1 MEEDYEYDF
10 AYECRRLVEAMAPRS
25 ARSFRQEF
33 NMQDLTT
40 EHTYTSHYT
49 TEKYV
54 RTSHSTELDGQPVIK
69 SMTNGKLNSPN
80 YTTKTII
87 TEDDRPDVRKLKRV
101 HRMYEGPNIIESKGI
116 LHPETRE
123 ILTVGQAISMR
134 ILDVRTGRL
143 LSAPDTRQTMTI
155 EQAAQEGL
163 IDPKLAARLTG
174 PCGMTEDGNEVT
186 LLEAI
191 QRELYDAEQGLS
203 DPAEKR
209 IKVTVEGEQSS
220 QGMSISDALNRGQ
233 VDLQRGL
240 YRLPN
245 GSYITIAEAYQ
256 RGYLIYNEIIKIK
269 SSALCLSD
277 AISQDLVD
285 NSGWILDRNSGD
297 RYQIDI
303 AIQNELI
310 NPNIREVVDPKND
323 TKVTLA
329 EAIEK
334 NIINTKHSKYIHTV
348 TKEKLTFKDAAIKRY
363 ICKPMTLKDVCDNN
377 LMTNDGKILSPA
389 NRAPLNILEAISA
402 GVLDSDNVKCIT
414 NTTTGGLLT
423 LSEALGA
430 KIILHDNK
438 FRDNLTGEIC
448 TIPEAVDRGLITSVS
463 QRSIFDIDGFK
474 DPKTGEFVS
483 FNIALSKGNLKYVNG
498 ETFLKSETGD
508 WVFLEDCTKV
518 SLVRAEVLEMF
529 NRKIGVYENGKELSV
544 LDAVFKN
551 VLDPKTGH
559 LLDSTTK
566 RPIPFNKAVEI
577 NMITPEGAALLNS
590 LLNIT
595 LTLQTVT
602 KTVKRYV
609 TVTNTSATQRSETI
623 ITFAEAIRRG
633 LIDENTQTFTDPTT
647 GTVFPI
653 QQALD
658 EGLLGVEK
666 NEPRVVHISDRV
678 SKKDLVPGQV
688 VELKITKKSYIKD
701 LPPSPEGKVQ
711 RDSSRPETVK
721 SPDFAIHEM
730 QPREGMVQE
739 IRTVTSKSVVSEP
752 TVTSMTIKKNTIE
765 LPRGGWTLKEA
776 IQQNLFD
783 PTTGMFIIPG
793 TDRVLDLEEAIK
805 INIVNGDSANVVDP
819 KSRKEVPLYRALE
832 SRIIDSTGHYK
843 HKTEIITM
851 KEAIERR
858 FITFIQLTST
868 THSQKVITITSV
880 AGMPDKMEISEMYD
894 TPSHETI
901 SEDQSALEPVQV
913 TPGVIFDPAT
923 ALVISTSS
931 GVSENVLEAV
941 DRGILPANSVKVI
954 EPQSGRPISLKQA
967 VDKGIVN
974 PKTGEYTDKTGKRIT
989 LVDAAKIGLVAVVGA
1004 PLVAASKVIQVVKST
1019 MVVDPQTGENLP
1031 MEVAYER
1038 GLVDPITYKK
1048 YEESIRDRTPD
1059 MEVTEEVKTS
1069 STSIVTY
1076 SQVTT
1081 TKTLPSETT
1090 ITVVVDPKTGE
1101 KLPIDVAYERG
1112 LIDPVSY
1119 KKYELSIKEKSPDF
1133 EQRLISSPSSSGVTF
1148 TQVSSVTTP
1157 DKMVTMVVDPK
1168 TGEQLPIEVAYEK
1181 GILDPITYK
1190 IYQDA
1195 VAIKQQEV
1203 QPVTGKTVPGTSTVT
1218 ISQVS
1223 KPVSVGAAVSEGFI
1237 TVESIQN
1244 SLSADNRRVIESPTT
1259 TDKTKTKPTDV
1270 VQIIKSTISTKPKY
1284 KVNIGREQTPEAQVL
1299 EKPVVLQKLRKH
1311 VVTPLEA
1318 VEQGLVDK
1326 ETAKI
1331 LESVRVYKD
1340 ESGSPITLEI
1350 AIEKGIIDENK
1361 GKIVDPVR
1369 GDVLTIKEAI
1379 KRGILDI
1386 EGQDEVLIPL
1396 ARSLTIPE
1404 VLEQGLLDPVTGKI
1418 VHPETGS
1425 LLTLREA
1432 IICDIVD
1439 PLSSITLAPGKKI
1452 TLAEAVERNII
1463 DNDKNVVKTSDGP
1476 LDFVSAVNA
1485 QVFSDSEIKPIID
1498 IPPAAM
1504 TLNIAIKKN
1513 LINPHTGEMKHPLTG
1528 EMTPVGDA
1536 VKKDLIM
1543 AIPYPQTSET
1553 ITLEEAL
1560 DKGAV
1565 NLKQATFTDPKSKEV
1580 IPLDKA
1586 LEKGLLAVK
1595 PMTDMQATGIITTT
1609 TETFTS
1615 QHTVTTKMIE
1625 LLADYVL
1632 VSSNEVQNTKT
1643 GEIIS
1648 IDEARRQGIIRDEQT
1663 SKEQFTT
1670 NDTNFSFE
1678 DALNLGYINI
1688 ETGTFTHPKTG
1699 ETVTISEAV
1708 TTGLL
1713 NTEVP
1718 SESGKSSPKKQVL
1731 EMLDL
1736 NEAFEL
1742 LFDEKTQKF
1751 RDPKSPNKVLTF
1763 KEALDKKIINPD
1775 SVIYNVEAGKPVT
1788 LKEALNSGLIDK
1800 KTGKLKEPKTGKSLD
1815 IKNAAKMGLIAVVAA
1830 PVLAGMAVVQGAK
1843 SVTSKIMQPK
1853 QEQAVE
1859 SSSRIVTSEKT
1870 TVYEPVGHDKDK
1882 KSSDKDKRP
1891 IVSDVHKPG
1900 KVDDKPQKSSPQTPT
1915 AAEQTPIT
1923 VSKTVTVTKKPDA
1936 YDIQEELVAS
1946 QDTTVT
1952 ENVVIEKTTIVTSKD
1967 EKPED
1972 ERLKQK
1978 PKSIKEAKPDQPS
1991 TDLVTEQTTVTEVL
2005 KKPKELVPKDVDTT
2019 KGKHIAEKPSP
2030 TVDMEHVVFE
2040 EKPVIQEF
2048 TERTAEG
2055 EEVVTVTKTTVTKTI
2070 YDTAEE
2076 AVPSDKQDQSPTS
2089 LPQPGKERTP
2099 TSESKTVVQEK
2110 TTVVTSAP
2118 EQTTVKPADTQILPS
2133 QRPEDLSSKPG
2144 YSFTKFDDGPT
2155 IEEIHEV
2162 TPDGKE
2168 ITRIVKTTVSKS
2180 EPTEFITEHSS
2191 TVITSS
2197 SSTFTTVEITQNES
2211 SSYQVVTEETSGPQ
2225 DYTETVIQEYQVTE
2239 APDEPDDVQAT
2250 RQYKVSPP
2258 SEKEEGTDKDSAL
2271 PKGVLPTDKVK
2282 EVTEPKEKPAK
2293 IQKDLEPEKPV
2304 EVAPGVIYDPNTSVV
2319 ISAKEG
2325 VADNLLE
2332 AVNKGIV
2339 PADTVKVVEPKTGK
2353 EITLKE
2359 AIKKGVVDS
2368 KTGEIKDK
2376 SGKKISIGDA
2386 AKIGLIAVVGAPI
2399 LAAAKVVQVV
2409 KNAVVVDPKTGE
2421 KLPLDEAR
2429 EKGLV
2434 DPDTYKKYEQLIKTT
2449 TPEEITTVS
2458 YDVTTTQ
2465 GPTEVTYTE
2474 TIIQHGTVTT
2484 THTIQELSS
2493 QTTESPTTV
2502 ISEITT
2508 STVPEQKMIGV
2519 GKTTPIIT
2527 VNDGKSVSAML
2538 IDAERQ
2544 PLRVIEEITE
2554 QNVTKEKSEPIK
2566 PLYENIQLIDAIA
2579 QGKIE
2584 PKVCRIIINGVESPL
2599 TVQDSLEQEQISRF
2613 APVDVISKNCVV
2625 VKELKP
2631 SYSVAISQRLTP
2643 EELSEMGVY
2652 DIEKQVF
2659 LNPETGAKITFEE
2672 LVYGLQ
2678 IFDPETLLVKDLGS
2692 KSDDYISF
2700 DEAIARPIIDKT
2712 TGHMVNPKTGKRVPF
2727 LECVQLGWIVEK
2739 PEDVSI
2745 PEQVT
2750 IESALEQGL
2759 YNAKTGEIKD
2769 VNTGALVP
2777 IGQAIEK
2784 GLVDQESLLIKV
2796 PRTNEIISL
2805 SDAIERNIIE
2815 IHEGVITIVETR
2827 EIIEISVAIQRGFIT
2842 VIRRP
2847 ISIEAVIEN
2856 DMYEPKTGKIK
2867 DKVTE
2872 QLVSVGDAVDR
2883 NIVHPTISE
2892 IKDTALEKFVPLSEA
2907 LDTKLIDPETGKIK
2921 DKKTGKDIPLDDAL
2935 KKGLVATKA
2944 VTFSLFDII
2953 ELGYYSPETGKVMNP
2968 RTGQFI
2974 TLKDAIQDKLVDPSE
2989 VKIKDDKSEA
2999 VVPFDKAVKSGLIDL
3014 EKGVI
3019 TSPLC
3024 NLKDACDKGY
3034 LLSDKKPW
3042 SLQEGLVQGF
3052 YDPETGLLTIN
3063 DVTMTLEDAIKIGN
3077 INPEALT
3084 VRNSVTGEIISLADA
3099 IKVGIVDSKE
3109 GKVRDPI
3116 YGDKISLTDASER
3129 GLIVP
3134 AKRKLS
3140 LPEAVFKGFYDP
3152 KTGKFSNP
3160 LSKEKIPTDRA
3171 IKKRLIDPQ
3180 STLVHAAGKVIPFEF
3195 AVDRGIVDSRTGTI
3209 RLGDENIDFREAFER
3224 GILVEV
3230 RKPMSLIEALEKG
3243 VYNEITGLF
3252 MDPQSG
3258 KKYTLVEAIKMGLVD
3273 AHSVHILDNR
3283 LGKWDKITLPE
3294 SLETGVID
3302 DQTGKIR
3309 NINSDNEE
3317 ISLRKAFEIGLLV
3330 DSKAPISLQRALH
3343 QGLYDDS
3350 TGKIID
3356 PATNRKITLHEAIRR
3371 SIISPKYL
3379 CYFDKK
3385 SEKPLSL
3392 GDCCR
3397 SEIIDRRSGKFHE
3410 PGSDVAISLSEAMS
3424 LGLIVD
3430 IESAGFTL
3438 YEALAMNMY
3447 SINELAFIHPVSER
3461 PITLKTAIAEELINP
3476 ETSLVKHIPSSK
3488 YIKLTEA
3495 IESGIIDDENSIYIL
3510 PNGNQI
3516 NLLDAKHRGLIVT
3529 TKKNLSLEEII
3540 RNGLFRADNGKIVDP
3555 STNEFIDINKA
3566 IEINLLNPDLT
3577 VVKDNFTNKFKPLP
3591 NAIQQGDVDVSKG
3604 RVIDTKAKKTYSL
3617 DIAFDKGLL
3626 VTVIQPI
3633 TSQTAKK
3640 HVTESLASKEPTL
3653 REFTLDEAIKYEFI
3667 DPETAVIKDPHKN
3680 KYIPLKLG
3688 ITEGIIDKN
3697 AKGSFDT
3704 QNRSR
3709 TLCFVFENG
3718 LIVYVREPLTFEQ
3731 AIEEGHLN
3739 IATARFTDPH
3749 SNEVLTI
3756 RDAAALGYID
3766 PDTALIKDNLKKRL
3780 VKLPEAFRKGLMDAE
3795 KGNILDTETS
3805 KLNTLTAAI
3814 ESGLL
3819 MTPKKSFS
3827 LIETLN
3833 FGIYNPTTGALNDP
3847 FITTSVMDRK
3857 RLNLGEAIAQG
3868 IVDPSSTVVKE
3879 PETGKIMPLVQAMEQ
3894 KLVDPVEGR
3903 LTIDPVKSISLD
3915 LVKALK
3921 KGYLLPAETRQ
3932 AVEEKYRLCDETLSK
3947 LLEWIAVVEE
3957 RLANQEA
3964 VKEDMDELRNQIN
3977 ILKLIKDDLESHQ
3990 RQVSACADQAKQ
4002 LLVSG
4007 GDVLAPHEVA
4017 ALERGVRQLKQ
4028 RCDKCTDKCDKM
4040 LRRLAAARDELGKF
4054 SNELNAFNTWM
4065 ESAYRTLEDKEA
4077 ALSKLNSL
4085 PDQSEDVREFVS
4097 DVIAHQADLRF
4108 ITMSAQKFVDESKE
4122 FLSILNEYR
4131 TSLPSRL
4138 SHIAPRGDS
4147 AVREGAGSA
4156 RRRHADLC
4164 ARAQRLQDRLRGA
4177 ADVTRHYHDALQR
4190 AGRWISEVEP
4200 QVNSALSEPVG
4211 GEPRAVESQLSKA
4224 KALHNEIISQGR
4236 LIDNAKD
4243 ACENLVKSLEGNLTP
4258 SEIRQLEVPVLDL
4271 TARYKDIVEGIGSRC
4286 SELEAALLQCQGLQD
4301 AAETQA
4307 HWVGQAESL
4316 FKSQQK
4322 PASLIRERLDEQMR
4336 EQRIAIGELEAR
4348 RPTLA
4353 KLLASARQAALT
4365 PSNARIAKKLEQR
4378 ADDIYARYEKL
4389 LERSSKRGEFLEEV
4403 SSELAQFTAQ
4413 ASTLDAAYSQLIEQ
4427 ADTRELARMPA
4438 EEIGG
4443 RLTQLAQFRDKQM
4456 PLLEECLRNG
4466 KQLISKKDVTDTHVI
4481 RDRMKALENQWRDFN
4496 ATLEEK
4502 QKLSKQR
4509 ADQLNQYE
4517 SLKIQVLD
4525 WLQSMENRVTRLQ
4538 PVAVD
4543 LDVIKQQQD
4552 ELRPLAKE
4560 YRDFSITID
4569 KVNEAGAVYE
4579 ALTRGDRADSPHRK
4593 RQIYSPTKRQT
4604 PSRTLDGRSPSPSK
4618 GHGLVSPG
4626 STHSTSSGFSS
4637 RRSSQDGFHLEE
4649 LSPVQQQLSE
4659 INNRYSLL
4667 GTKLSDRTAELDA
4680 VREELRKHLDSLR
4693 ALNTFLDKVQ
4703 RQLPKESVPNTKEEA
4718 DKTIKQARAVL
4729 EEMYEKQSILD
4740 STKTQVRELLKRK
4753 QSVLGADRLHDEM
4766 EDVASRWKALHDAF
4780 KDKIRLMEEMKDFHD
4795 THSNLSQW
4803 LLAKDRMMAA
4813 LGPIS
4818 SDSRMVQTQVQQV
4831 QVLREE
4837 FRGQQPQL
4845 AHLEEVGAAVLDR
4858 LEPSSPDANKLRQKV
4873 TDVQDRWNDLLNK
4886 LEQRAD
4892 SLGAMADT
4900 SREFDAGLARLRDA
4914 LHAIADKLDDT
4925 ATETEPDELLRKIEN
4940 LERQLEG
4947 QRPLLADLEGAG
4959 AALAQVLSDPS
4970 SRQDIQ
4976 SKLAAVARQYDN
4988 LQRKLDHRKAEIEA
5002 ALKDGRNLEE
5012 NVARTL
5018 GWLQS
5023 ELNSLPS
5030 RLQVSA
5036 DATKLQQQLE
5046 RHEPLYRE
5054 LTQREHE
5061 LIMLLDKGREMEKKP
5076 AHQNLRKD
5084 LDRIQTQW
5092 DKLKRET
5099 VDRHT
5104 RLQTAMEHCRKFHKA
5119 QESFV
5124 PWLSDLEDR
5133 LAKLPATAFT
5143 KKEVEKQLRELQQI
5157 RNDIWKRSG
5166 EYENNKTL
5174 GETFISACDVDQDV
5188 VRKLLD
5194 SMKERW
5200 DRINNEVL
5208 QQVEFL
5214 ETTARKLG
5222 EFAERVRAVDTPLQ
5236 RCEERLQEA
5245 LAAPPA
5251 QAAEAVARLADQ
5263 IHALRA
5269 PLQSINSAAD
5279 DIVSLALECS
5289 GRDAASRAREV
5300 LEEQAQ
5306 ALADRLEDLEARAGD
5321 AKGKMAGAAAAM
5333 TLFQDKVKNLSH
5345 DLSDLEKEL
5354 DGMKPPGR
5362 DIKTVRQ
5369 QLDDIGRFYK
5379 RLEKADDLVGD
5390 TERAAETLVDSG
5402 YTVDSAKTR
5411 DQVEGLRKQ
5420 LAKLDERARS
5430 KEQDLDDTLS
5440 KLEAFYKAYDSV
5452 MDDVSEAA
5460 EQVRSL
5466 KPVSSEVEQIR
5477 SQQKDFAELKRRTLE
5492 PLGQNVAHCNKIGQG
5507 LVRSAL
5513 QGVNTQVLEKDLE
5526 KMNDKWNALKEK
5538 MNERERRLD
5547 VGLLQSGKFAEALAG
5562 LEKWLADTE
5571 DMVNNQKPPSADYKV
5586 VKAQLQEQKFLK
5598 KMLMDRQNS
5607 MSSLFAMGNEVAG
5620 GCEAAERKAIEKQL
5634 KGLMQRFDALTNGA
5648 QQRMLD
5654 LEQAMMVAKQFQEE
5668 LQPLVEWLG
5677 TTERKV
5683 KSLQLVPTD
5692 EEKIQHKIREHK
5704 NLHEDIISKQP
5715 AFKQLTETASTL
5727 MGLVGDDEATALADR
5742 LQAATDRY
5750 QALVDHSLNIGDLL
5764 EASRKGLR
5772 HLVLTYQDLS
5782 AWMDSMEQYLAKRK
5796 ILPVHMEKL
5805 LRQMDELAE
5814 KTEEIASKQ
5823 EAVDSTVESGLELMK
5838 HISGD
5843 EALQLK
5849 DKLDALQRRYN
5860 DLTSRGAELLR
5871 VASETL
5877 PLVQQLYN
5885 SHGRLTDW
5893 MAGAESCLQSVEPR
5907 EEDILRL
5914 EAELQEYRPVL
5925 ENINQIGPQLCQI
5938 SPGEGATH
5946 IESIVTRDNRRF
5958 DAIAEQV
5965 QRKAERLLLSKK
5977 RSLEVV
5983 GDMEEVLE
5991 WLRGVDSALRAAEPP
6006 SCDAPTVRAQLKEQR
6021 PLSDDVAAQRVRVR
6035 DLLSQAKKVLREC
6048 QSSEETAVI
6057 RDRSEE
6063 LKEMMEEVG
6072 HLSAERLAALEQA
6085 LPLAEHFADTHHGLS
6100 SWLDDMEK
6108 QIQML
6113 AMPAL
6118 RPEQIVQQQDKNE
6131 MLQQSINN
6139 HKPLVDKL
6147 VKTGEALS
6155 KLCGDDDAAKVQDIV
6170 DGDCERYNALRAELR
6185 QRQQELEQ
6193 ALQESSQFSDKLEGM
6208 LRALSGAADQLHRAE
6223 PVSAHPPKIEDQIDE
6238 NNALVEDL
6246 EKRTEAYNA
6255 VQRAASDVI
6264 SKANKSDPAVRDIR
6278 NKLDKLN
6285 KLWGDVQKASSER
6298 GNSLDATLEVS
6309 RRFWAAL
6316 HAVMAQLGELED
6328 TLCAQAPPAAQPRAI
6343 QAQQVALQ
6351 EIRHEIDHT
6360 KPEVEKVRKTGSTL
6374 MSLCGEPDKP
6384 EVKKHM
6390 EDLDSAW
6397 DNITALYARRE
6408 ENLIDAMEKAMEFHD
6423 TLQNL
6428 QEFLD
6433 SAEDKFSRM
6442 GPLGSDIDAVKRQI
6456 AQLASFKQEVD
6467 PHMVKVEALNRSLM
6481 RQAQE
6486 LTERTSSE
6494 QAAAIKAPLTEVN
6507 SRWSA
6512 LLRGMVERQQ
6522 QLERALLR
6530 LGQLQHALQEL
6541 LSWIENTSATLDTL
6555 KPVAGDPQILEVELA
6570 KLKVLVNDIA
6580 AHQASVDTL
6589 NDAGAQI
6596 VQQGTGTDEAGE
6608 TAEKLATLN
6617 RKWRELQQKARDR
6630 QTELEDA
6637 LREAQSFNA
6646 EIGDLLSWLSEV
6658 DSVIAASKP
6667 VGGLPETASE
6677 QLERFMEVYNEIE
6690 ANRPKVEAVLQQGQE
6705 YLKKQERPNPTSQ
6718 LHHNLKNLK
6727 SRWDN
6732 VTARA
6737 SDKKI
6742 KLEIALKEAT
6752 EFHDALQAFVDWLT
6766 SAEKTLTSAKP
6777 VSRVMETLLTQIEE
6791 HKSFQKEV
6799 ATHRET
6805 MLHLDKKGTHLKY
6818 FSQKQDVI
6826 LIKNLLVSVQH
6837 RWERVVSKAAE
6848 RTRALDHGF
6857 KEAKEYND
6865 MWHNLMNWLNDTEQQ
6880 LDTFNAEAT
6889 VNDPE
6894 KIKQRLTKHR
6904 EFQKALAAKQPVYD
6918 QTMKTGKQL
6927 KDKAPKGDEN
6937 TLKTMMSDMKT
6948 KWTTVCSKAVDRQR
6962 KLEEALLYSG
6972 QFKDAMSALLDWL
6985 KKQQKEL
6992 GQDSPVHGD
7001 LDTVMALIEQHK
7013 QFEEDLHSRE
7023 QQMHSVMKTGKDLEA
7038 TVPREDAASIRQQC
7052 SELKTAWEAVQ
7063 SLSEKKA
7070 HKLETALKEA
7080 EKLHRSVNMLLEWL
7094 SDAETKLRFSGQLP
7108 EGDQETQQQIREH
7121 ERFVRE
7127 LNEKQRDKDD
7137 TITLAHSI
7145 LSKAHPDA
7153 VTVIKHWITI
7163 IQSRWDE
7170 VWQWAMQRGS
7180 KLETHMQS
7188 LKDLDLVLEEL
7199 LQWLIGLE
7207 NTLLSLESEP
7217 LPESIELLEGLIED
7231 HKELMEH
7238 TQKRQNEV
7246 DRVCK
7251 AYQVKSQSQGRE
7263 STPRKVSAKTA
7274 TKGAPGRGS
7283 QHDLNRERSVSP
7295 DYYGSRRF
7303 SRVSPGRETPDRNL
7317 PHYGP
7322 RFPAKGSSKGA
7333 EPEFRS
7339 PRVKQLWD
7347 KWRTVWLLAWERQR
7361 RLHERLMHLKELQRV
7376 SNFSWD
7382 DWRKR
7387 FLKFMNHK
7395 KSRLTDLFRKMDKD
7409 NNGLIPRHEFI
7420 DGIINTKFDTSRL
7433 EMGAVAD
7440 LFDRNGGGLID
7451 WEEFIAALRP
7461 DWVERRGPPTDAD
7474 KIHDEVKR
7482 LVMLCTC
7489 RQKFRVFQVGE
7500 GKYRFGDSQK
7510 LRLVRILRSTVM
7522 VRVGGGWVALDE
7534 FLVKN
7539 DPCRAEEFMEQ
7550 LRPIFEA
7557 LRQREELPCSYPLHV
7572 GSTHGT
7578 KQAFI
7583 YGHSRSQGST
7593 TPGAH
7598 HYSHHHGY
7606 QPSPGYHWVRE
7617 RTARSVPMSAGVVA
7631 GRASRSS
7638 LSAGTPD
7645 SLSDNEAASGLGA
7658 RYRKPSVPRSTLTPG
7673 GSRPGSRPGS
7683 RAGSKPPSRHGS
7695 NLSLDSTDD
7704 VSTPSRIPMRRV
7716 TNTKTSIARAAA
7728 NASKLGVTTPNG
7740 GSRPRTPTGFL
7751 TPASGRYA
7759 TGGMYRTSSIPTLS
7773 PVPALVSSTHSQPS
7787 SMASEHPKS
7796 LSHTHPAFQTQ
7807 GSTKIP
7813 VYVGNRSHRSPSVE
7827 RRLKI
7832 SRKSHSRE
7840 TSQEP
7845 SPTSQGPSRKSE
7857 QRSPEDDSSLFSIS
7871 GMTSDNEY
7879 ESNISESSGEASKP
7893 TQRDVKGSG
7902 SFAST
7907 EGQTPGRSR
7916 IPVLKDHHTN
7926 SNTNRQR
7933 TPSGSTTPVRSGQQ
7947 TAVTRLMRKPSDS
7960 SDAGTPTTPA
7970 SRRGTPASSRTTEKR
7985 EPFRL

>member
-1 MEEDYEYDF
+1 MSTQAYYKERLGFDPQEVMQDGVNGGAYYEGPHPSKRHRGESADTHDQVYEENLTKFKDERDAIQKKTFTKWVNKHLKKVNRHVNDLFEDLRDGLNLISLLEVLSGEHLPRERGRMRFHMLQNVQMALDFLRYKKIKLVNIRAEDIVDGNPKLTLGLIWTIILHFQGTLESDDTKPLKSSLKKSSPSPVGSPITTSLNLASVPRSLREGLTRHETVYDGNYPGMERSSSYRSGSYREESYNGRIVHDGNQTHFEYDGESALAVPTSAGGLGMSELQAIHTNKRMSTEVLGSSLESTKISKKDDVSGQRRITTRIVRKVTTLTRGEEKASAEDVRGGSVHRSAEHYRHVEMESSLPRKVKISDIVIGQEANVTAREALLSWARRSTAKYPGVRVADFTSSWRDGLAFNALIHRNRPDLIDWRNIRSRQVRERLETAFHVVEKEYGVTRLLDPEDVDTHEPDEKSLITYISSLYETFPEPPAVHPLFDAESQRRAAAYTEQAAQHRAWLHEKCALMQDRAFPSTLIEMKKLLSESTRFRQEEVPLRQREKQKLFHHYRELEKYFESVGECDIEPMLRPDALEQAWSRLLMAQQERERDLTDEIRRLERLQRLAEKLHRDIKQTEGGLDSVERHIESEIRRVERGVHPADAKLAAEQIEQELRAMEHTIQEMFQDSHALRDGRYPQAADLHRRVQQVHDRWLNARQSFTGRLVPRLSSVRMPVQQTTVRRETRTVLETRVHDADPKFQQLSEATRWCKERLKKLHESDYGSDLPSVQHELDKHQREHKQIDQFHSKVEQCVHNRSNFSGEELNLYNQHLSQLQKLYAELLSTSTKRMSDLDALQDFLQSATAELNWLNEKEQVELSRDWADPHINLPAVQHYYEQLMSSLEKRELQFSNVIDRGEALIAQHHPATKTIESHLQVMQSQWAWVLQLTLCLETHLKHTTQYHNFFEEVKEAEKWIQKREEALNTTFSQSEFTLDQGERLLKGMQELREELNSHGGLVSRLVEDAQEIRPVKQRRAPITRPIRAETVCAYKHANMSIEKGSAVTVVDNSGRSRWRVRLGGAGTDVQLPGAVLALPPPCHDAVDAAARLRSAYDRVIQLWQRKQLRMRQNMIFATIKVVKGWDFPQFVAMGAEQRQAIRRALNEDAEKLLAEGDPADPQLRRLRREIDDVNRLFDEFERRARAEEESKNAARIFTEQSSNLLERLDVLERQLHERIASHIPRDLDTLEHLVLQHKDWETSVHALNSDVEEVQATFRGIALKTPAMKKSLDKVMGKWNDMQSKSQLFVERLKFVEIVVNSMEENHQTISEFEIKLAQFNDLPNDVELLKDMHEDLLRMQVAVSKQQIQVDQMNDDAENCRRLVETSRAGLPHSSLPRAGKHIDLERLDKEVSQLNNRWNNVCSQLAERLRSCEAAYQLLRNYSAGLEKEAEWIDDAYSKLQAQPPIEVKPREHFEPTRNLLTTVVERTPKIEKVNVDGGRYIREAKIYSSRCQRYAEWLCDEVHPSLDMRQLRRQADIELAERFRARGRSDPERIPSGSEAVARELDDLNANYQRLMDMLYERLRRIAAANPGDIVTL
-10 AYECRRLVEAMAPRS
+10 RLVEAMAPRS

-54 RTSHSTELDGQPVIK
+54 RTSHSTELDGQPVVK

-297 RYQIDI
+297 RYQIDV

-323 TKVTLA
+323 TKITLA

-609 TVTNTSATQRSETI
+609 TVTNTSGTQRSETI

-658 EGLLGVEK
+658 EGLVGVEK

-739 IRTVTSKSVVSEP
+739 IRTITSKSVVSEP

-913 TPGVIFDPAT
+913 TAGVIFDPAT

-954 EPQSGRPISLKQA
+954 EPQTGRPISLKQA
-967 VDKGIVN
+967 VDHGIVN

-1059 MEVTEEVKTS
+1059 MEVTEEVKSS

-1101 KLPIDVAYERG
+1101 KLPIEVAYERG

-1119 KKYELSIKEKSPDF
+1119 KKYELSIKEKSPDY
-1133 EQRLISSPSSSGVTF
+1133 EQRVISSPSSSGVTF

-1168 TGEQLPIEVAYEK
+1168 TGEQLPIEVAYER
-1181 GILDPITYK
+1181 GIVDPITYK

-1195 VAIKQQEV
+1195 LAIKQQEL
-1203 QPVTGKTVPGTSTVT
+1203 QPVTGKTVQGTSTVT

-1244 SLSADNRRVIESPTT
+1244 SLSADNRRVIESTTT

-1463 DNDKNVVKTSDGP
+1463 DNDKNVVKTTDGP

-1586 LEKGLLAVK
+1586 LEKGLLAIK

-1853 QEQAVE
+1853 QEKAVE

-1891 IVSDVHKPG
+1891 IDSDVHKPG

-1915 AAEQTPIT
+1915 ATEQAPIT

-1936 YDIQEELVAS
+1936 YDIQEELVSS

-1952 ENVVIEKTTIVTSKD
+1952 ENVVVEKTTIVTSKD

-1978 PKSIKEAKPDQPS
+1978 PKSIKEVKPDQPS
-1991 TDLVTEQTTVTEVL
+1991 TDVVTEQTTVTEVL

-2089 LPQPGKERTP
+2089 LSQPGKERTP

-2118 EQTTVKPADTQILPS
+2118 EQTTVKPADIQTLPS
-2133 QRPEDLSSKPG
+2133 QRLEDLSSKPG

-2271 PKGVLPTDKVK
+2271 PKGKLPTDKVK

-2304 EVAPGVIYDPNTSVV
+2304 ELAPGVIYDPNTSVV

-2339 PADTVKVVEPKTGK
+2339 PAETVKVIEPKTGK
-2353 EITLKE
+2353 EIALKD

-2368 KTGEIKDK
+2368 KTGEVKDK

-2796 PRTNEIISL
+2796 PRSNEIISL

-2974 TLKDAIQDKLVDPSE
+2974 TLKEAIQDKLVDPSE

-3640 HVTESLASKEPTL
+3640 HVAESLASKEPTL

-3739 IATARFTDPH
+3739 VATARFTDPH

-3921 KGYLLPAETRQ
+3921 KGYLLPAETR
-3932 AVEEKYRLCDETLSK
+3932 
-3947 LLEWIAVVEE
+3947 
-3957 RLANQEA
+3957 
-3964 VKEDMDELRNQIN
+3964 
-3977 ILKLIKDDLESHQ
+3977 
-3990 RQVSACADQAKQ
+3990 
-4002 LLVSG
+4002 
-4007 GDVLAPHEVA
+4007 P
-4017 ALERGVRQLKQ
+4017 
-4028 RCDKCTDKCDKM
+4028 
-4040 LRRLAAARDELGKF
+4040 
-4054 SNELNAFNTWM
+4054 
-4065 ESAYRTLEDKEA
+4065 
-4077 ALSKLNSL
+4077 
-4085 PDQSEDVREFVS
+4085 
-4097 DVIAHQADLRF
+4097 
-4108 ITMSAQKFVDESKE
+4108 
-4122 FLSILNEYR
+4122 
-4131 TSLPSRL
+4131 
-4138 SHIAPRGDS
+4138 
-4147 AVREGAGSA
+4147 
-4156 RRRHADLC
+4156 
-4164 ARAQRLQDRLRGA
+4164 
-4177 ADVTRHYHDALQR
+4177 
-4190 AGRWISEVEP
+4190 
-4200 QVNSALSEPVG
+4200 
-4211 GEPRAVESQLSKA
+4211 
-4224 KALHNEIISQGR
+4224 
-4236 LIDNAKD
+4236 
-4243 ACENLVKSLEGNLTP
+4243 
-4258 SEIRQLEVPVLDL
+4258 
-4271 TARYKDIVEGIGSRC
+4271 
-4286 SELEAALLQCQGLQD
+4286 
-4301 AAETQA
+4301 
-4307 HWVGQAESL
+4307 
-4316 FKSQQK
+4316 
-4322 PASLIRERLDEQMR
+4322 
-4336 EQRIAIGELEAR
+4336 
-4348 RPTLA
+4348 
-4353 KLLASARQAALT
+4353 
-4365 PSNARIAKKLEQR
+4365 
-4378 ADDIYARYEKL
+4378 
-4389 LERSSKRGEFLEEV
+4389 
-4403 SSELAQFTAQ
+4403 
-4413 ASTLDAAYSQLIEQ
+4413 
-4427 ADTRELARMPA
+4427 
-4438 EEIGG
+4438 
-4443 RLTQLAQFRDKQM
+4443 
-4456 PLLEECLRNG
+4456 
-4466 KQLISKKDVTDTHVI
+4466 
-4481 RDRMKALENQWRDFN
+4481 
-4496 ATLEEK
+4496 
-4502 QKLSKQR
+4502 
-4509 ADQLNQYE
+4509 
-4517 SLKIQVLD
+4517 
-4525 WLQSMENRVTRLQ
+4525 
-4538 PVAVD
+4538 
-4543 LDVIKQQQD
+4543 
-4552 ELRPLAKE
+4552 
-4560 YRDFSITID
+4560 
-4569 KVNEAGAVYE
+4569 
-4579 ALTRGDRADSPHRK
+4579 
-4593 RQIYSPTKRQT
+4593 
-4604 PSRTLDGRSPSPSK
+4604 
-4618 GHGLVSPG
+4618 
-4626 STHSTSSGFSS
+4626 
-4637 RRSSQDGFHLEE
+4637 
-4649 LSPVQQQLSE
+4649 
-4659 INNRYSLL
+4659 
-4667 GTKLSDRTAELDA
+4667 
-4680 VREELRKHLDSLR
+4680 
-4693 ALNTFLDKVQ
+4693 
-4703 RQLPKESVPNTKEEA
+4703 
-4718 DKTIKQARAVL
+4718 
-4729 EEMYEKQSILD
+4729 
-4740 STKTQVRELLKRK
+4740 
-4753 QSVLGADRLHDEM
+4753 
-4766 EDVASRWKALHDAF
+4766 
-4780 KDKIRLMEEMKDFHD
+4780 
-4795 THSNLSQW
+4795 
-4803 LLAKDRMMAA
+4803 
-4813 LGPIS
+4813 
-4818 SDSRMVQTQVQQV
+4818 
-4831 QVLREE
+4831 
-4837 FRGQQPQL
+4837 
-4845 AHLEEVGAAVLDR
+4845 
-4858 LEPSSPDANKLRQKV
+4858 
-4873 TDVQDRWNDLLNK
+4873 
-4886 LEQRAD
+4886 
-4892 SLGAMADT
+4892 
-4900 SREFDAGLARLRDA
+4900 
-4914 LHAIADKLDDT
+4914 
-4925 ATETEPDELLRKIEN
+4925 
-4940 LERQLEG
+4940 
-4947 QRPLLADLEGAG
+4947 
-4959 AALAQVLSDPS
+4959 
-4970 SRQDIQ
+4970 
-4976 SKLAAVARQYDN
+4976 
-4988 LQRKLDHRKAEIEA
+4988 
-5002 ALKDGRNLEE
+5002 
-5012 NVARTL
+5012 
-5018 GWLQS
+5018 
-5023 ELNSLPS
+5023 
-5030 RLQVSA
+5030 
-5036 DATKLQQQLE
+5036 
-5046 RHEPLYRE
+5046 
-5054 LTQREHE
+5054 
-5061 LIMLLDKGREMEKKP
+5061 
-5076 AHQNLRKD
+5076 
-5084 LDRIQTQW
+5084 
-5092 DKLKRET
+5092 
-5099 VDRHT
+5099 
-5104 RLQTAMEHCRKFHKA
+5104 
-5119 QESFV
+5119 
-5124 PWLSDLEDR
+5124 
-5133 LAKLPATAFT
+5133 LPA
-5143 KKEVEKQLRELQQI
+5143 
-5157 RNDIWKRSG
+5157 
-5166 EYENNKTL
+5166 
-5174 GETFISACDVDQDV
+5174 
-5188 VRKLLD
+5188 
-5194 SMKERW
+5194 M
-5200 DRINNEVL
+5200 
-5208 QQVEFL
+5208 
-5214 ETTARKLG
+5214 
-5222 EFAERVRAVDTPLQ
+5222 
-5236 RCEERLQEA
+5236 
-5245 LAAPPA
+5245 
-5251 QAAEAVARLADQ
+5251 
-5263 IHALRA
+5263 
-5269 PLQSINSAAD
+5269 
-5279 DIVSLALECS
+5279 
-5289 GRDAASRAREV
+5289 
-5300 LEEQAQ
+5300 
-5306 ALADRLEDLEARAGD
+5306 
-5321 AKGKMAGAAAAM
+5321 
-5333 TLFQDKVKNLSH
+5333 
-5345 DLSDLEKEL
+5345 
-5354 DGMKPPGR
+5354 
-5362 DIKTVRQ
+5362 
-5369 QLDDIGRFYK
+5369 
-5379 RLEKADDLVGD
+5379 
-5390 TERAAETLVDSG
+5390 
-5402 YTVDSAKTR
+5402 
-5411 DQVEGLRKQ
+5411 
-5420 LAKLDERARS
+5420 
-5430 KEQDLDDTLS
+5430 
-5440 KLEAFYKAYDSV
+5440 
-5452 MDDVSEAA
+5452 
-5460 EQVRSL
+5460 
-5466 KPVSSEVEQIR
+5466 
-5477 SQQKDFAELKRRTLE
+5477 
-5492 PLGQNVAHCNKIGQG
+5492 
-5507 LVRSAL
+5507 
-5513 QGVNTQVLEKDLE
+5513 
-5526 KMNDKWNALKEK
+5526 
-5538 MNERERRLD
+5538 
-5547 VGLLQSGKFAEALAG
+5547 
-5562 LEKWLADTE
+5562 
-5571 DMVNNQKPPSADYKV
+5571 
-5586 VKAQLQEQKFLK
+5586 
-5598 KMLMDRQNS
+5598 
-5607 MSSLFAMGNEVAG
+5607 
-5620 GCEAAERKAIEKQL
+5620 
-5634 KGLMQRFDALTNGA
+5634 
-5648 QQRMLD
+5648 
-5654 LEQAMMVAKQFQEE
+5654 
-5668 LQPLVEWLG
+5668 
-5677 TTERKV
+5677 
-5683 KSLQLVPTD
+5683 
-5692 EEKIQHKIREHK
+5692 
-5704 NLHEDIISKQP
+5704 
-5715 AFKQLTETASTL
+5715 
-5727 MGLVGDDEATALADR
+5727 
-5742 LQAATDRY
+5742 
-5750 QALVDHSLNIGDLL
+5750 
-5764 EASRKGLR
+5764 
-5772 HLVLTYQDLS
+5772 
-5782 AWMDSMEQYLAKRK
+5782 
-5796 ILPVHMEKL
+5796 
-5805 LRQMDELAE
+5805 
-5814 KTEEIASKQ
+5814 
-5823 EAVDSTVESGLELMK
+5823 
-5838 HISGD
+5838 
-5843 EALQLK
+5843 
-5849 DKLDALQRRYN
+5849 
-5860 DLTSRGAELLR
+5860 
-5871 VASETL
+5871 
-5877 PLVQQLYN
+5877 
-5885 SHGRLTDW
+5885 
-5893 MAGAESCLQSVEPR
+5893 
-5907 EEDILRL
+5907 
-5914 EAELQEYRPVL
+5914 
-5925 ENINQIGPQLCQI
+5925 
-5938 SPGEGATH
+5938 
-5946 IESIVTRDNRRF
+5946 
-5958 DAIAEQV
+5958 
-5965 QRKAERLLLSKK
+5965 
-5977 RSLEVV
+5977 
-5983 GDMEEVLE
+5983 
-5991 WLRGVDSALRAAEPP
+5991 
-6006 SCDAPTVRAQLKEQR
+6006 
-6021 PLSDDVAAQRVRVR
+6021 
-6035 DLLSQAKKVLREC
+6035 
-6048 QSSEETAVI
+6048 
-6057 RDRSEE
+6057 
-6063 LKEMMEEVG
+6063 
-6072 HLSAERLAALEQA
+6072 
-6085 LPLAEHFADTHHGLS
+6085 
-6100 SWLDDMEK
+6100 
-6108 QIQML
+6108 
-6113 AMPAL
+6113 
-6118 RPEQIVQQQDKNE
+6118 
-6131 MLQQSINN
+6131 
-6139 HKPLVDKL
+6139 
-6147 VKTGEALS
+6147 
-6155 KLCGDDDAAKVQDIV
+6155 
-6170 DGDCERYNALRAELR
+6170 
-6185 QRQQELEQ
+6185 
-6193 ALQESSQFSDKLEGM
+6193 
-6208 LRALSGAADQLHRAE
+6208 
-6223 PVSAHPPKIEDQIDE
+6223 
-6238 NNALVEDL
+6238 
-6246 EKRTEAYNA
+6246 
-6255 VQRAASDVI
+6255 
-6264 SKANKSDPAVRDIR
+6264 
-6278 NKLDKLN
+6278 
-6285 KLWGDVQKASSER
+6285 
-6298 GNSLDATLEVS
+6298 
-6309 RRFWAAL
+6309 
-6316 HAVMAQLGELED
+6316 
-6328 TLCAQAPPAAQPRAI
+6328 
-6343 QAQQVALQ
+6343 
-6351 EIRHEIDHT
+6351 
-6360 KPEVEKVRKTGSTL
+6360 
-6374 MSLCGEPDKP
+6374 
-6384 EVKKHM
+6384 
-6390 EDLDSAW
+6390 
-6397 DNITALYARRE
+6397 
-6408 ENLIDAMEKAMEFHD
+6408 
-6423 TLQNL
+6423 
-6428 QEFLD
+6428 
-6433 SAEDKFSRM
+6433 
-6442 GPLGSDIDAVKRQI
+6442 
-6456 AQLASFKQEVD
+6456 
-6467 PHMVKVEALNRSLM
+6467 
-6481 RQAQE
+6481 
-6486 LTERTSSE
+6486 
-6494 QAAAIKAPLTEVN
+6494 
-6507 SRWSA
+6507 
-6512 LLRGMVERQQ
+6512 
-6522 QLERALLR
+6522 
-6530 LGQLQHALQEL
+6530 
-6541 LSWIENTSATLDTL
+6541 
-6555 KPVAGDPQILEVELA
+6555 
-6570 KLKVLVNDIA
+6570 
-6580 AHQASVDTL
+6580 
-6589 NDAGAQI
+6589 
-6596 VQQGTGTDEAGE
+6596 
-6608 TAEKLATLN
+6608 
-6617 RKWRELQQKARDR
+6617 
-6630 QTELEDA
+6630 
-6637 LREAQSFNA
+6637 
-6646 EIGDLLSWLSEV
+6646 
-6658 DSVIAASKP
+6658 
-6667 VGGLPETASE
+6667 
-6677 QLERFMEVYNEIE
+6677 
-6690 ANRPKVEAVLQQGQE
+6690 
-6705 YLKKQERPNPTSQ
+6705 
-6718 LHHNLKNLK
+6718 LKN
-6727 SRWDN
+6727 
-6732 VTARA
+6732 
-6737 SDKKI
+6737 
-6742 KLEIALKEAT
+6742 
-6752 EFHDALQAFVDWLT
+6752 
-6766 SAEKTLTSAKP
+6766 P
-6777 VSRVMETLLTQIEE
+6777 
-6791 HKSFQKEV
+6791 
-6799 ATHRET
+6799 
-6805 MLHLDKKGTHLKY
+6805 
-6818 FSQKQDVI
+6818 
-6826 LIKNLLVSVQH
+6826 
-6837 RWERVVSKAAE
+6837 
-6848 RTRALDHGF
+6848 
-6857 KEAKEYND
+6857 
-6865 MWHNLMNWLNDTEQQ
+6865 
-6880 LDTFNAEAT
+6880 
-6889 VNDPE
+6889 
-6894 KIKQRLTKHR
+6894 
-6904 EFQKALAAKQPVYD
+6904 
-6918 QTMKTGKQL
+6918 
-6927 KDKAPKGDEN
+6927 
-6937 TLKTMMSDMKT
+6937 
-6948 KWTTVCSKAVDRQR
+6948 
-6962 KLEEALLYSG
+6962 
-6972 QFKDAMSALLDWL
+6972 
-6985 KKQQKEL
+6985 
-6992 GQDSPVHGD
+6992 
-7001 LDTVMALIEQHK
+7001 
-7013 QFEEDLHSRE
+7013 FE
-7023 QQMHSVMKTGKDLEA
+7023 
-7038 TVPREDAASIRQQC
+7038 
-7052 SELKTAWEAVQ
+7052 
-7063 SLSEKKA
+7063 
-7070 HKLETALKEA
+7070 
-7080 EKLHRSVNMLLEWL
+7080 
-7094 SDAETKLRFSGQLP
+7094 
-7108 EGDQETQQQIREH
+7108 
-7121 ERFVRE
+7121 
-7127 LNEKQRDKDD
+7127 
-7137 TITLAHSI
+7137 
-7145 LSKAHPDA
+7145 
-7153 VTVIKHWITI
+7153 
-7163 IQSRWDE
+7163 
-7170 VWQWAMQRGS
+7170 
-7180 KLETHMQS
+7180 
-7188 LKDLDLVLEEL
+7188 
-7199 LQWLIGLE
+7199 
-7207 NTLLSLESEP
+7207 
-7217 LPESIELLEGLIED
+7217 
-7231 HKELMEH
+7231 
-7238 TQKRQNEV
+7238 
-7246 DRVCK
+7246 
-7251 AYQVKSQSQGRE
+7251 
-7263 STPRKVSAKTA
+7263 
-7274 TKGAPGRGS
+7274 
-7283 QHDLNRERSVSP
+7283 LNRECLPVR
-7295 DYYGSRRF
+7295 DHINDDIKNHHRF
-7303 SRVSPGRETPDRNL
+7303 
-7317 PHYGP
+7317 
-7322 RFPAKGSSKGA
+7322 AKY
-7333 EPEFRS
+7333 
-7339 PRVKQLWD
+7339 
-7347 KWRTVWLLAWERQR
+7347 
-7361 RLHERLMHLKELQRV
+7361 
-7376 SNFSWD
+7376 
-7382 DWRKR
+7382 
-7387 FLKFMNHK
+7387 
-7395 KSRLTDLFRKMDKD
+7395 LTSHSHCAK
-7409 NNGLIPRHEFI
+7409 N
-7420 DGIINTKFDTSRL
+7420 
-7433 EMGAVAD
+7433 
-7440 LFDRNGGGLID
+7440 
-7451 WEEFIAALRP
+7451 
-7461 DWVERRGPPTDAD
+7461 
-7474 KIHDEVKR
+7474 
-7482 LVMLCTC
+7482 
-7489 RQKFRVFQVGE
+7489 
-7500 GKYRFGDSQK
+7500 
-7510 LRLVRILRSTVM
+7510 LRSRWW
-7522 VRVGGGWVALDE
+7522 VR
-7534 FLVKN
+7534 
-7539 DPCRAEEFMEQ
+7539 
-7550 LRPIFEA
+7550 
-7557 LRQREELPCSYPLHV
+7557 
-7572 GSTHGT
+7572 
-7578 KQAFI
+7578 
-7583 YGHSRSQGST
+7583 
-7593 TPGAH
+7593 GAH
-7598 HYSHHHGY
+7598 STYQLHY
-7606 QPSPGYHWVRE
+7606 VRF
-7617 RTARSVPMSAGVVA
+7617 
-7631 GRASRSS
+7631 
-7638 LSAGTPD
+7638 
-7645 SLSDNEAASGLGA
+7645 
-7658 RYRKPSVPRSTLTPG
+7658 
-7673 GSRPGSRPGS
+7673 
-7683 RAGSKPPSRHGS
+7683 H
-7695 NLSLDSTDD
+7695 
-7704 VSTPSRIPMRRV
+7704 
-7716 TNTKTSIARAAA
+7716 
-7728 NASKLGVTTPNG
+7728 
-7740 GSRPRTPTGFL
+7740 
-7751 TPASGRYA
+7751 
-7759 TGGMYRTSSIPTLS
+7759 
-7773 PVPALVSSTHSQPS
+7773 
-7787 SMASEHPKS
+7787 
-7796 LSHTHPAFQTQ
+7796 
-7807 GSTKIP
+7807 
-7813 VYVGNRSHRSPSVE
+7813 
-7827 RRLKI
+7827 
-7832 SRKSHSRE
+7832 
-7840 TSQEP
+7840 
-7845 SPTSQGPSRKSE
+7845 
-7857 QRSPEDDSSLFSIS
+7857 
-7871 GMTSDNEY
+7871 
-7879 ESNISESSGEASKP
+7879 
-7893 TQRDVKGSG
+7893 
-7902 SFAST
+7902 
-7907 EGQTPGRSR
+7907 
-7916 IPVLKDHHTN
+7916 
-7926 SNTNRQR
+7926 
-7933 TPSGSTTPVRSGQQ
+7933 
-7947 TAVTRLMRKPSDS
+7947 
-7960 SDAGTPTTPA
+7960 
-7970 SRRGTPASSRTTEKR
+7970 
-7985 EPFRL
+7985 

>member
-1 MEEDYEYDF
+1 MSTQAYYKERLGFDPQEVMQDGVNGGAYYEGPHPSKRHRGESADTHDQVYEENLTKFKDERDAIQKKTFTKWVNKHLKKVNRHVNDLFEDLRDGLNLISLLEVLSGEHLPRERGRMRFHMLQNVQMALDFLRYKKIKLVNIRAEDIVDGNPKLTLGLIWTIILHFQISDIVIGQEANVTAREALLSWARRSTAKYPGVRVADFTSSWRDGLAFNALIHRNRPDLIDWRNIRSRQVRERLETAFHVVEKEYGVTRLLDPEDVDTHEPDEKSLITYISSLYETFPEPPAVHPLFDAESQRRAAAYTEQAAQHRAWLHEKCALMQDRAFPSTLIEMKKLLSESTRFRQEEVPLRQREKQKLFHHYRELEKYFESVGECDIEPTLRPDALEQAWSRLLMAQQERERDLTDEIRRLERLQRLAEKLHRDIKQTEGGLDSVERHIESEIRRVERGVHPADAKLAAEQIEQELRAMEHTIQEMFQDSHALRDGRYPQAADLHRRVQQVHDRWLNARQSFTGRLVPRLSSVRMPVQQTTVRRETRTVLETRVHDADPKFQQLSEATRWCKERLKKLHESDYGSDLPSVQHELDKHQREHKQIDQFHSKVEQCVHNRSNFSGEELNLYNQHLSQLQKLYAELLSTSTKRMSDLDALQDFLQSATAELNWLNEKEQVELSRDWADPHINLPAVQHYYEQLMSSLEKRELQFSNVIDRGEALIAQHHPATKTIESHLQVMQSQWAWVLQLTLCLETHLKHTTQYHNFFEEVKESEKWIQKREEALNTTFSQSEFTLDQGERLLKGMQELREELNSHGGLVSRLVEDAQEIRPVKQRRAPITRPIRAETVCAYKHANMSIEKGSAVTVVDNSGRSRWRVRLGGAGTDVQLPGAVLALPPPCHDAVDAAARLRSAYDRVIQLWQRKQLRMRQNMIFATIKVVKGWDFPQFVAMGAEQRQAIRRALNEDAEKLLAEGDPADPQLRRLRREIDDVNRLFDEFERRARAEEESKNAARIFTEQSSNLLERLDVLERQLHERIASHIPRDLDTLEHLVLQHKDWETSVHALNSDVEEVQATFRGIALKTPAMKKSLDKVMGKWNDMQSKSQLFVERLKFVEIVVNSMEENHQTISEFEIKLAQFNDLPNDVELLKDMHEDLLRMQVAVSKQQIQVDQMNDDAENCRRLVETSRAGLPHSSLPRAGKHIDLERLDKEVSQLNNRWNNVCSQLAERLRSCEAAYQLLRNYSAGLEKEAEWIDDAYSKLQAQPPIEVKPREHFEPTRNLLTTVVERTPKIEKVNVDGGRYIREAKIYSSRCQRYAEWLCDEVHPSLDMRQLRRQADIELAERFRARGRSDPERIPSGSEAVARELDDLNANYQRLMDMLYERLRRIAAANPGDIVTL
-10 AYECRRLVEAMAPRS
+10 RLVEAMAPRS

-54 RTSHSTELDGQPVIK
+54 RTSHSTELDGQPVVK

-209 IKVTVEGEQSS
+209 IK
-220 QGMSISDALNRGQ
+220 
-233 VDLQRGL
+233 
-240 YRLPN
+240 
-245 GSYITIAEAYQ
+245 
-256 RGYLIYNEIIKIK
+256 
-269 SSALCLSD
+269 
-277 AISQDLVD
+277 
-285 NSGWILDRNSGD
+285 
-297 RYQIDI
+297 
-303 AIQNELI
+303 
-310 NPNIREVVDPKND
+310 
-323 TKVTLA
+323 
-329 EAIEK
+329 
-334 NIINTKHSKYIHTV
+334 
-348 TKEKLTFKDAAIKRY
+348 
-363 ICKPMTLKDVCDNN
+363 
-377 LMTNDGKILSPA
+377 
-389 NRAPLNILEAISA
+389 
-402 GVLDSDNVKCIT
+402 
-414 NTTTGGLLT
+414 
-423 LSEALGA
+423 
-430 KIILHDNK
+430 
-438 FRDNLTGEIC
+438 
-448 TIPEAVDRGLITSVS
+448 
-463 QRSIFDIDGFK
+463 
-474 DPKTGEFVS
+474 
-483 FNIALSKGNLKYVNG
+483 
-498 ETFLKSETGD
+498 
-508 WVFLEDCTKV
+508 
-518 SLVRAEVLEMF
+518 
-529 NRKIGVYENGKELSV
+529 
-544 LDAVFKN
+544 
-551 VLDPKTGH
+551 
-559 LLDSTTK
+559 
-566 RPIPFNKAVEI
+566 
-577 NMITPEGAALLNS
+577 
-590 LLNIT
+590 
-595 LTLQTVT
+595 
-602 KTVKRYV
+602 
-609 TVTNTSATQRSETI
+609 
-623 ITFAEAIRRG
+623 
-633 LIDENTQTFTDPTT
+633 
-647 GTVFPI
+647 
-653 QQALD
+653 
-658 EGLLGVEK
+658 
-666 NEPRVVHISDRV
+666 
-678 SKKDLVPGQV
+678 
-688 VELKITKKSYIKD
+688 
-701 LPPSPEGKVQ
+701 
-711 RDSSRPETVK
+711 
-721 SPDFAIHEM
+721 
-730 QPREGMVQE
+730 
-739 IRTVTSKSVVSEP
+739 
-752 TVTSMTIKKNTIE
+752 
-765 LPRGGWTLKEA
+765 
-776 IQQNLFD
+776 
-783 PTTGMFIIPG
+783 
-793 TDRVLDLEEAIK
+793 
-805 INIVNGDSANVVDP
+805 
-819 KSRKEVPLYRALE
+819 
-832 SRIIDSTGHYK
+832 
-843 HKTEIITM
+843 
-851 KEAIERR
+851 
-858 FITFIQLTST
+858 
-868 THSQKVITITSV
+868 
-880 AGMPDKMEISEMYD
+880 
-894 TPSHETI
+894 
-901 SEDQSALEPVQV
+901 
-913 TPGVIFDPAT
+913 
-923 ALVISTSS
+923 
-931 GVSENVLEAV
+931 
-941 DRGILPANSVKVI
+941 
-954 EPQSGRPISLKQA
+954 
-967 VDKGIVN
+967 
-974 PKTGEYTDKTGKRIT
+974 
-989 LVDAAKIGLVAVVGA
+989 
-1004 PLVAASKVIQVVKST
+1004 
-1019 MVVDPQTGENLP
+1019 
-1031 MEVAYER
+1031 
-1038 GLVDPITYKK
+1038 
-1048 YEESIRDRTPD
+1048 
-1059 MEVTEEVKTS
+1059 
-1069 STSIVTY
+1069 
-1076 SQVTT
+1076 
-1081 TKTLPSETT
+1081 
-1090 ITVVVDPKTGE
+1090 
-1101 KLPIDVAYERG
+1101 
-1112 LIDPVSY
+1112 
-1119 KKYELSIKEKSPDF
+1119 
-1133 EQRLISSPSSSGVTF
+1133 
-1148 TQVSSVTTP
+1148 
-1157 DKMVTMVVDPK
+1157 
-1168 TGEQLPIEVAYEK
+1168 
-1181 GILDPITYK
+1181 
-1190 IYQDA
+1190 
-1195 VAIKQQEV
+1195 
-1203 QPVTGKTVPGTSTVT
+1203 
-1218 ISQVS
+1218 
-1223 KPVSVGAAVSEGFI
+1223 
-1237 TVESIQN
+1237 
-1244 SLSADNRRVIESPTT
+1244 
-1259 TDKTKTKPTDV
+1259 
-1270 VQIIKSTISTKPKY
+1270 
-1284 KVNIGREQTPEAQVL
+1284 
-1299 EKPVVLQKLRKH
+1299 
-1311 VVTPLEA
+1311 
-1318 VEQGLVDK
+1318 
-1326 ETAKI
+1326 
-1331 LESVRVYKD
+1331 
-1340 ESGSPITLEI
+1340 
-1350 AIEKGIIDENK
+1350 
-1361 GKIVDPVR
+1361 
-1369 GDVLTIKEAI
+1369 
-1379 KRGILDI
+1379 
-1386 EGQDEVLIPL
+1386 
-1396 ARSLTIPE
+1396 
-1404 VLEQGLLDPVTGKI
+1404 
-1418 VHPETGS
+1418 
-1425 LLTLREA
+1425 
-1432 IICDIVD
+1432 
-1439 PLSSITLAPGKKI
+1439 
-1452 TLAEAVERNII
+1452 
-1463 DNDKNVVKTSDGP
+1463 
-1476 LDFVSAVNA
+1476 
-1485 QVFSDSEIKPIID
+1485 
-1498 IPPAAM
+1498 
-1504 TLNIAIKKN
+1504 
-1513 LINPHTGEMKHPLTG
+1513 
-1528 EMTPVGDA
+1528 
-1536 VKKDLIM
+1536 
-1543 AIPYPQTSET
+1543 
-1553 ITLEEAL
+1553 
-1560 DKGAV
+1560 
-1565 NLKQATFTDPKSKEV
+1565 
-1580 IPLDKA
+1580 
-1586 LEKGLLAVK
+1586 
-1595 PMTDMQATGIITTT
+1595 
-1609 TETFTS
+1609 
-1615 QHTVTTKMIE
+1615 
-1625 LLADYVL
+1625 
-1632 VSSNEVQNTKT
+1632 
-1643 GEIIS
+1643 
-1648 IDEARRQGIIRDEQT
+1648 
-1663 SKEQFTT
+1663 
-1670 NDTNFSFE
+1670 
-1678 DALNLGYINI
+1678 
-1688 ETGTFTHPKTG
+1688 
-1699 ETVTISEAV
+1699 
-1708 TTGLL
+1708 
-1713 NTEVP
+1713 
-1718 SESGKSSPKKQVL
+1718 
-1731 EMLDL
+1731 
-1736 NEAFEL
+1736 
-1742 LFDEKTQKF
+1742 
-1751 RDPKSPNKVLTF
+1751 
-1763 KEALDKKIINPD
+1763 
-1775 SVIYNVEAGKPVT
+1775 
-1788 LKEALNSGLIDK
+1788 
-1800 KTGKLKEPKTGKSLD
+1800 
-1815 IKNAAKMGLIAVVAA
+1815 
-1830 PVLAGMAVVQGAK
+1830 
-1843 SVTSKIMQPK
+1843 
-1853 QEQAVE
+1853 
-1859 SSSRIVTSEKT
+1859 
-1870 TVYEPVGHDKDK
+1870 
-1882 KSSDKDKRP
+1882 
-1891 IVSDVHKPG
+1891 
-1900 KVDDKPQKSSPQTPT
+1900 
-1915 AAEQTPIT
+1915 
-1923 VSKTVTVTKKPDA
+1923 
-1936 YDIQEELVAS
+1936 
-1946 QDTTVT
+1946 
-1952 ENVVIEKTTIVTSKD
+1952 
-1967 EKPED
+1967 
-1972 ERLKQK
+1972 
-1978 PKSIKEAKPDQPS
+1978 
-1991 TDLVTEQTTVTEVL
+1991 
-2005 KKPKELVPKDVDTT
+2005 
-2019 KGKHIAEKPSP
+2019 
-2030 TVDMEHVVFE
+2030 
-2040 EKPVIQEF
+2040 
-2048 TERTAEG
+2048 
-2055 EEVVTVTKTTVTKTI
+2055 
-2070 YDTAEE
+2070 
-2076 AVPSDKQDQSPTS
+2076 
-2089 LPQPGKERTP
+2089 
-2099 TSESKTVVQEK
+2099 
-2110 TTVVTSAP
+2110 
-2118 EQTTVKPADTQILPS
+2118 
-2133 QRPEDLSSKPG
+2133 
-2144 YSFTKFDDGPT
+2144 
-2155 IEEIHEV
+2155 
-2162 TPDGKE
+2162 
-2168 ITRIVKTTVSKS
+2168 
-2180 EPTEFITEHSS
+2180 
-2191 TVITSS
+2191 
-2197 SSTFTTVEITQNES
+2197 
-2211 SSYQVVTEETSGPQ
+2211 
-2225 DYTETVIQEYQVTE
+2225 
-2239 APDEPDDVQAT
+2239 
-2250 RQYKVSPP
+2250 
-2258 SEKEEGTDKDSAL
+2258 
-2271 PKGVLPTDKVK
+2271 
-2282 EVTEPKEKPAK
+2282 
-2293 IQKDLEPEKPV
+2293 
-2304 EVAPGVIYDPNTSVV
+2304 
-2319 ISAKEG
+2319 
-2325 VADNLLE
+2325 
-2332 AVNKGIV
+2332 
-2339 PADTVKVVEPKTGK
+2339 
-2353 EITLKE
+2353 
-2359 AIKKGVVDS
+2359 
-2368 KTGEIKDK
+2368 
-2376 SGKKISIGDA
+2376 
-2386 AKIGLIAVVGAPI
+2386 
-2399 LAAAKVVQVV
+2399 
-2409 KNAVVVDPKTGE
+2409 
-2421 KLPLDEAR
+2421 
-2429 EKGLV
+2429 
-2434 DPDTYKKYEQLIKTT
+2434 
-2449 TPEEITTVS
+2449 
-2458 YDVTTTQ
+2458 
-2465 GPTEVTYTE
+2465 
-2474 TIIQHGTVTT
+2474 
-2484 THTIQELSS
+2484 
-2493 QTTESPTTV
+2493 
-2502 ISEITT
+2502 
-2508 STVPEQKMIGV
+2508 
-2519 GKTTPIIT
+2519 
-2527 VNDGKSVSAML
+2527 
-2538 IDAERQ
+2538 
-2544 PLRVIEEITE
+2544 
-2554 QNVTKEKSEPIK
+2554 
-2566 PLYENIQLIDAIA
+2566 
-2579 QGKIE
+2579 
-2584 PKVCRIIINGVESPL
+2584 
-2599 TVQDSLEQEQISRF
+2599 
-2613 APVDVISKNCVV
+2613 
-2625 VKELKP
+2625 
-2631 SYSVAISQRLTP
+2631 
-2643 EELSEMGVY
+2643 
-2652 DIEKQVF
+2652 
-2659 LNPETGAKITFEE
+2659 
-2672 LVYGLQ
+2672 
-2678 IFDPETLLVKDLGS
+2678 
-2692 KSDDYISF
+2692 
-2700 DEAIARPIIDKT
+2700 
-2712 TGHMVNPKTGKRVPF
+2712 
-2727 LECVQLGWIVEK
+2727 
-2739 PEDVSI
+2739 
-2745 PEQVT
+2745 
-2750 IESALEQGL
+2750 
-2759 YNAKTGEIKD
+2759 
-2769 VNTGALVP
+2769 
-2777 IGQAIEK
+2777 
-2784 GLVDQESLLIKV
+2784 
-2796 PRTNEIISL
+2796 
-2805 SDAIERNIIE
+2805 
-2815 IHEGVITIVETR
+2815 
-2827 EIIEISVAIQRGFIT
+2827 
-2842 VIRRP
+2842 
-2847 ISIEAVIEN
+2847 
-2856 DMYEPKTGKIK
+2856 
-2867 DKVTE
+2867 
-2872 QLVSVGDAVDR
+2872 
-2883 NIVHPTISE
+2883 
-2892 IKDTALEKFVPLSEA
+2892 
-2907 LDTKLIDPETGKIK
+2907 
-2921 DKKTGKDIPLDDAL
+2921 
-2935 KKGLVATKA
+2935 
-2944 VTFSLFDII
+2944 
-2953 ELGYYSPETGKVMNP
+2953 
-2968 RTGQFI
+2968 
-2974 TLKDAIQDKLVDPSE
+2974 
-2989 VKIKDDKSEA
+2989 
-2999 VVPFDKAVKSGLIDL
+2999 
-3014 EKGVI
+3014 
-3019 TSPLC
+3019 
-3024 NLKDACDKGY
+3024 
-3034 LLSDKKPW
+3034 
-3042 SLQEGLVQGF
+3042 
-3052 YDPETGLLTIN
+3052 
-3063 DVTMTLEDAIKIGN
+3063 
-3077 INPEALT
+3077 
-3084 VRNSVTGEIISLADA
+3084 
-3099 IKVGIVDSKE
+3099 
-3109 GKVRDPI
+3109 
-3116 YGDKISLTDASER
+3116 
-3129 GLIVP
+3129 
-3134 AKRKLS
+3134 
-3140 LPEAVFKGFYDP
+3140 
-3152 KTGKFSNP
+3152 
-3160 LSKEKIPTDRA
+3160 
-3171 IKKRLIDPQ
+3171 
-3180 STLVHAAGKVIPFEF
+3180 
-3195 AVDRGIVDSRTGTI
+3195 
-3209 RLGDENIDFREAFER
+3209 
-3224 GILVEV
+3224 
-3230 RKPMSLIEALEKG
+3230 
-3243 VYNEITGLF
+3243 
-3252 MDPQSG
+3252 
-3258 KKYTLVEAIKMGLVD
+3258 
-3273 AHSVHILDNR
+3273 
-3283 LGKWDKITLPE
+3283 
-3294 SLETGVID
+3294 
-3302 DQTGKIR
+3302 
-3309 NINSDNEE
+3309 
-3317 ISLRKAFEIGLLV
+3317 
-3330 DSKAPISLQRALH
+3330 
-3343 QGLYDDS
+3343 
-3350 TGKIID
+3350 
-3356 PATNRKITLHEAIRR
+3356 
-3371 SIISPKYL
+3371 
-3379 CYFDKK
+3379 
-3385 SEKPLSL
+3385 
-3392 GDCCR
+3392 
-3397 SEIIDRRSGKFHE
+3397 
-3410 PGSDVAISLSEAMS
+3410 
-3424 LGLIVD
+3424 
-3430 IESAGFTL
+3430 
-3438 YEALAMNMY
+3438 
-3447 SINELAFIHPVSER
+3447 
-3461 PITLKTAIAEELINP
+3461 
-3476 ETSLVKHIPSSK
+3476 
-3488 YIKLTEA
+3488 
-3495 IESGIIDDENSIYIL
+3495 
-3510 PNGNQI
+3510 
-3516 NLLDAKHRGLIVT
+3516 
-3529 TKKNLSLEEII
+3529 
-3540 RNGLFRADNGKIVDP
+3540 
-3555 STNEFIDINKA
+3555 
-3566 IEINLLNPDLT
+3566 
-3577 VVKDNFTNKFKPLP
+3577 
-3591 NAIQQGDVDVSKG
+3591 
-3604 RVIDTKAKKTYSL
+3604 
-3617 DIAFDKGLL
+3617 
-3626 VTVIQPI
+3626 
-3633 TSQTAKK
+3633 
-3640 HVTESLASKEPTL
+3640 
-3653 REFTLDEAIKYEFI
+3653 
-3667 DPETAVIKDPHKN
+3667 
-3680 KYIPLKLG
+3680 
-3688 ITEGIIDKN
+3688 
-3697 AKGSFDT
+3697 
-3704 QNRSR
+3704 
-3709 TLCFVFENG
+3709 
-3718 LIVYVREPLTFEQ
+3718 
-3731 AIEEGHLN
+3731 
-3739 IATARFTDPH
+3739 
-3749 SNEVLTI
+3749 
-3756 RDAAALGYID
+3756 
-3766 PDTALIKDNLKKRL
+3766 
-3780 VKLPEAFRKGLMDAE
+3780 
-3795 KGNILDTETS
+3795 
-3805 KLNTLTAAI
+3805 
-3814 ESGLL
+3814 
-3819 MTPKKSFS
+3819 
-3827 LIETLN
+3827 
-3833 FGIYNPTTGALNDP
+3833 
-3847 FITTSVMDRK
+3847 
-3857 RLNLGEAIAQG
+3857 
-3868 IVDPSSTVVKE
+3868 
-3879 PETGKIMPLVQAMEQ
+3879 
-3894 KLVDPVEGR
+3894 
-3903 LTIDPVKSISLD
+3903 
-3915 LVKALK
+3915 
-3921 KGYLLPAETRQ
+3921 Q

-4403 SSELAQFTAQ
+4403 SSELSQFTAQ
-4413 ASTLDAAYSQLIEQ
+4413 AATLDSAYAQLIEQ

-4667 GTKLSDRTAELDA
+4667 GTKLADRTAELDA

-5354 DGMKPPGR
+5354 DSMKPPGR

-6467 PHMVKVEALNRSLM
+6467 PHMVKVEALNR
-6481 RQAQE
+6481 QAQE

-6880 LDTFNAEAT
+6880 LDTLNAEAT

-7303 SRVSPGRETPDRNL
+7303 RSRIHTRYRRGSRVSPGRETPDRNL

-7947 TAVTRLMRKPSDS
+7947 TAVTRLMRKTSDS

>member
-1 MEEDYEYDF
+1 MSTQAYYKERLGFDPQEVMQDGVNGGAYYEGPHPSKRHRGESADTHDQVYEENLTKFKDERDAIQKKTFTKWVNKHLKKVNRHVNDLFEDLRDGLNLISLLEVLSGEHLPRERGRMRFHMLQNVQMALDFLRYKKIKLVNIRAEDIVDGNPKLTLGLIWTIILHFQISDIVIGQEANVTAREALLSWARRSTAKYPGVRVADFTSSWRDGLAFNALIHRNRPDLIDWRNIRSRQVRERLETAFHVVEKEYGVTRLLDPEDVDTHEPDEKSLITYISSLYETFPEPPAVHPLFDAESQRRAAAYTEQAAQHRAWLHEKCALMQDRAFPSTLIEMKKLLSESTRFRQEEVPLRQREKQKLFHHYRELEKYFESVGECDIEPTLRPDALEQAWSRLLMAQQERERDLTDEIRRLERLQRLAEKLHRDIKQTEGGLDSVERHIESEIRRVERGVHPADAKLAAEQIEQELRAMEHTIQEMFQDSHALRDGRYPQAADLHRRVQQVHDRWLNARQSFTGRLVPRLSSVRMPVQQTTVRRETRTVLETRVHDADPKFQQLSEATRWCKERLKKLHESDYGSDLPSVQHELDKHQREHKQIDQFHSKVEQCVHNRSNFSGEELNLYNQHLSQLQKLYAELLSTSTKRMSDLDALQDFLQSATAELNWLNEKEQVELSRDWADPHINLPAVQHYYEQLMSSLEKRELQFSNVIDRGEALIAQHHPATKTIESHLQVMQSQWAWVLQLTLCLETHLKHTTQYHNFFEEVKEAEKWIQKREEALNTTFSQSEFTLDQGERLLKGMQELREELNSHGGLVSRLVEDAQEIRPVKQRRAPITRPIRAETVCAYKHANMSIEKGSAVTVVDNSGRSRWRVRLGGAGTDVQLPGAVLALPPPCHDAVDAAARLRSAYDRVIQLWQRKQLRMRQNMIFATIKVVKGWDFPQFVAMGAEQRQAIRRALNEDAEKLLAEGDPADPQLRRLRREIDDVNRLFDEFERRARAEEESKNAARIFTEQSSNLLERLDVLERQLHERIASHIPRDLDTLEHLVLQHKDWETSVHALNSDVEEVQATFRGIALKTPAMKKSLDKVMGKWNDMQTKSQLFVERLKFVEIVVNSMEENHQTISEFEIKLAQFNDLPNDVELLKDMHEDLLRMQV
-10 AYECRRLVEAMAPRS
+10 AVSKQQIQVDQMNDDAENCRRLVETSRAGLPHSSLPRAGKHIDLERLDKEVS
-25 ARSFRQEF
+25 QLNNRWNNVCSQLAERLRS
-33 NMQDLTT
+33 
-40 EHTYTSHYT
+40 
-49 TEKYV
+49 
-54 RTSHSTELDGQPVIK
+54 
-69 SMTNGKLNSPN
+69 
-80 YTTKTII
+80 
-87 TEDDRPDVRKLKRV
+87 
-101 HRMYEGPNIIESKGI
+101 
-116 LHPETRE
+116 
-123 ILTVGQAISMR
+123 
-134 ILDVRTGRL
+134 
-143 LSAPDTRQTMTI
+143 
-155 EQAAQEGL
+155 
-163 IDPKLAARLTG
+163 
-174 PCGMTEDGNEVT
+174 C
-186 LLEAI
+186 EA
-191 QRELYDAEQGLS
+191 
-203 DPAEKR
+203 
-209 IKVTVEGEQSS
+209 
-220 QGMSISDALNRGQ
+220 
-233 VDLQRGL
+233 
-240 YRLPN
+240 
-245 GSYITIAEAYQ
+245 AYQ
-256 RGYLIYNEIIKIK
+256 L
-269 SSALCLSD
+269 L
-277 AISQDLVD
+277 
-285 NSGWILDRNSGD
+285 RN
-297 RYQIDI
+297 Y
-303 AIQNELI
+303 
-310 NPNIREVVDPKND
+310 
-323 TKVTLA
+323 
-329 EAIEK
+329 
-334 NIINTKHSKYIHTV
+334 
-348 TKEKLTFKDAAIKRY
+348 
-363 ICKPMTLKDVCDNN
+363 
-377 LMTNDGKILSPA
+377 
-389 NRAPLNILEAISA
+389 SA
-402 GVLDSDNVKCIT
+402 G
-414 NTTTGGLLT
+414 
-423 LSEALGA
+423 
-430 KIILHDNK
+430 
-438 FRDNLTGEIC
+438 
-448 TIPEAVDRGLITSVS
+448 
-463 QRSIFDIDGFK
+463 
-474 DPKTGEFVS
+474 
-483 FNIALSKGNLKYVNG
+483 
-498 ETFLKSETGD
+498 
-508 WVFLEDCTKV
+508 LE
-518 SLVRAEVLEMF
+518 
-529 NRKIGVYENGKELSV
+529 
-544 LDAVFKN
+544 
-551 VLDPKTGH
+551 
-559 LLDSTTK
+559 
-566 RPIPFNKAVEI
+566 
-577 NMITPEGAALLNS
+577 
-590 LLNIT
+590 
-595 LTLQTVT
+595 
-602 KTVKRYV
+602 
-609 TVTNTSATQRSETI
+609 
-623 ITFAEAIRRG
+623 
-633 LIDENTQTFTDPTT
+633 
-647 GTVFPI
+647 
-653 QQALD
+653 
-658 EGLLGVEK
+658 
-666 NEPRVVHISDRV
+666 
-678 SKKDLVPGQV
+678 
-688 VELKITKKSYIKD
+688 
-701 LPPSPEGKVQ
+701 
-711 RDSSRPETVK
+711 
-721 SPDFAIHEM
+721 
-730 QPREGMVQE
+730 
-739 IRTVTSKSVVSEP
+739 
-752 TVTSMTIKKNTIE
+752 
-765 LPRGGWTLKEA
+765 KEA
-776 IQQNLFD
+776 
-783 PTTGMFIIPG
+783 
-793 TDRVLDLEEAIK
+793 EW
-805 INIVNGDSANVVDP
+805 
-819 KSRKEVPLYRALE
+819 
-832 SRIIDSTGHYK
+832 IDDAYSK
-843 HKTEIITM
+843 
-851 KEAIERR
+851 
-858 FITFIQLTST
+858 L
-868 THSQKVITITSV
+868 
-880 AGMPDKMEISEMYD
+880 
-894 TPSHETI
+894 
-901 SEDQSALEPVQV
+901 
-913 TPGVIFDPAT
+913 
-923 ALVISTSS
+923 
-931 GVSENVLEAV
+931 
-941 DRGILPANSVKVI
+941 
-954 EPQSGRPISLKQA
+954 QA
-967 VDKGIVN
+967 Q
-974 PKTGEYTDKTGKRIT
+974 P
-989 LVDAAKIGLVAVVGA
+989 
-1004 PLVAASKVIQVVKST
+1004 
-1019 MVVDPQTGENLP
+1019 
-1031 MEVAYER
+1031 
-1038 GLVDPITYKK
+1038 
-1048 YEESIRDRTPD
+1048 
-1059 MEVTEEVKTS
+1059 
-1069 STSIVTY
+1069 
-1076 SQVTT
+1076 
-1081 TKTLPSETT
+1081 
-1090 ITVVVDPKTGE
+1090 
-1101 KLPIDVAYERG
+1101 
-1112 LIDPVSY
+1112 
-1119 KKYELSIKEKSPDF
+1119 
-1133 EQRLISSPSSSGVTF
+1133 
-1148 TQVSSVTTP
+1148 
-1157 DKMVTMVVDPK
+1157 
-1168 TGEQLPIEVAYEK
+1168 PIEV
-1181 GILDPITYK
+1181 
-1190 IYQDA
+1190 
-1195 VAIKQQEV
+1195 
-1203 QPVTGKTVPGTSTVT
+1203 
-1218 ISQVS
+1218 
-1223 KPVSVGAAVSEGFI
+1223 KPREHF
-1237 TVESIQN
+1237 E
-1244 SLSADNRRVIESPTT
+1244 PTR
-1259 TDKTKTKPTDV
+1259 
-1270 VQIIKSTISTKPKY
+1270 
-1284 KVNIGREQTPEAQVL
+1284 N
-1299 EKPVVLQKLRKH
+1299 
-1311 VVTPLEA
+1311 
-1318 VEQGLVDK
+1318 
-1326 ETAKI
+1326 
-1331 LESVRVYKD
+1331 
-1340 ESGSPITLEI
+1340 
-1350 AIEKGIIDENK
+1350 
-1361 GKIVDPVR
+1361 
-1369 GDVLTIKEAI
+1369 
-1379 KRGILDI
+1379 
-1386 EGQDEVLIPL
+1386 
-1396 ARSLTIPE
+1396 
-1404 VLEQGLLDPVTGKI
+1404 
-1418 VHPETGS
+1418 
-1425 LLTLREA
+1425 LLT
-1432 IICDIVD
+1432 
-1439 PLSSITLAPGKKI
+1439 T
-1452 TLAEAVERNII
+1452 
-1463 DNDKNVVKTSDGP
+1463 VV
-1476 LDFVSAVNA
+1476 
-1485 QVFSDSEIKPIID
+1485 
-1498 IPPAAM
+1498 
-1504 TLNIAIKKN
+1504 
-1513 LINPHTGEMKHPLTG
+1513 
-1528 EMTPVGDA
+1528 
-1536 VKKDLIM
+1536 
-1543 AIPYPQTSET
+1543 
-1553 ITLEEAL
+1553 
-1560 DKGAV
+1560 
-1565 NLKQATFTDPKSKEV
+1565 
-1580 IPLDKA
+1580 
-1586 LEKGLLAVK
+1586 
-1595 PMTDMQATGIITTT
+1595 
-1609 TETFTS
+1609 
-1615 QHTVTTKMIE
+1615 
-1625 LLADYVL
+1625 
-1632 VSSNEVQNTKT
+1632 
-1643 GEIIS
+1643 
-1648 IDEARRQGIIRDEQT
+1648 
-1663 SKEQFTT
+1663 
-1670 NDTNFSFE
+1670 
-1678 DALNLGYINI
+1678 
-1688 ETGTFTHPKTG
+1688 
-1699 ETVTISEAV
+1699 
-1708 TTGLL
+1708 
-1713 NTEVP
+1713 
-1718 SESGKSSPKKQVL
+1718 
-1731 EMLDL
+1731 
-1736 NEAFEL
+1736 
-1742 LFDEKTQKF
+1742 
-1751 RDPKSPNKVLTF
+1751 
-1763 KEALDKKIINPD
+1763 
-1775 SVIYNVEAGKPVT
+1775 
-1788 LKEALNSGLIDK
+1788 
-1800 KTGKLKEPKTGKSLD
+1800 
-1815 IKNAAKMGLIAVVAA
+1815 
-1830 PVLAGMAVVQGAK
+1830 
-1843 SVTSKIMQPK
+1843 
-1853 QEQAVE
+1853 
-1859 SSSRIVTSEKT
+1859 
-1870 TVYEPVGHDKDK
+1870 
-1882 KSSDKDKRP
+1882 
-1891 IVSDVHKPG
+1891 
-1900 KVDDKPQKSSPQTPT
+1900 
-1915 AAEQTPIT
+1915 
-1923 VSKTVTVTKKPDA
+1923 
-1936 YDIQEELVAS
+1936 
-1946 QDTTVT
+1946 
-1952 ENVVIEKTTIVTSKD
+1952 
-1967 EKPED
+1967 
-1972 ERLKQK
+1972 
-1978 PKSIKEAKPDQPS
+1978 
-1991 TDLVTEQTTVTEVL
+1991 
-2005 KKPKELVPKDVDTT
+2005 
-2019 KGKHIAEKPSP
+2019 
-2030 TVDMEHVVFE
+2030 
-2040 EKPVIQEF
+2040 
-2048 TERTAEG
+2048 
-2055 EEVVTVTKTTVTKTI
+2055 
-2070 YDTAEE
+2070 
-2076 AVPSDKQDQSPTS
+2076 
-2089 LPQPGKERTP
+2089 ERTP
-2099 TSESKTVVQEK
+2099 
-2110 TTVVTSAP
+2110 
-2118 EQTTVKPADTQILPS
+2118 
-2133 QRPEDLSSKPG
+2133 
-2144 YSFTKFDDGPT
+2144 
-2155 IEEIHEV
+2155 
-2162 TPDGKE
+2162 
-2168 ITRIVKTTVSKS
+2168 
-2180 EPTEFITEHSS
+2180 
-2191 TVITSS
+2191 
-2197 SSTFTTVEITQNES
+2197 
-2211 SSYQVVTEETSGPQ
+2211 
-2225 DYTETVIQEYQVTE
+2225 
-2239 APDEPDDVQAT
+2239 
-2250 RQYKVSPP
+2250 
-2258 SEKEEGTDKDSAL
+2258 
-2271 PKGVLPTDKVK
+2271 
-2282 EVTEPKEKPAK
+2282 
-2293 IQKDLEPEKPV
+2293 
-2304 EVAPGVIYDPNTSVV
+2304 
-2319 ISAKEG
+2319 
-2325 VADNLLE
+2325 
-2332 AVNKGIV
+2332 
-2339 PADTVKVVEPKTGK
+2339 
-2353 EITLKE
+2353 
-2359 AIKKGVVDS
+2359 
-2368 KTGEIKDK
+2368 
-2376 SGKKISIGDA
+2376 
-2386 AKIGLIAVVGAPI
+2386 
-2399 LAAAKVVQVV
+2399 
-2409 KNAVVVDPKTGE
+2409 
-2421 KLPLDEAR
+2421 
-2429 EKGLV
+2429 
-2434 DPDTYKKYEQLIKTT
+2434 
-2449 TPEEITTVS
+2449 
-2458 YDVTTTQ
+2458 
-2465 GPTEVTYTE
+2465 
-2474 TIIQHGTVTT
+2474 
-2484 THTIQELSS
+2484 
-2493 QTTESPTTV
+2493 
-2502 ISEITT
+2502 
-2508 STVPEQKMIGV
+2508 
-2519 GKTTPIIT
+2519 
-2527 VNDGKSVSAML
+2527 
-2538 IDAERQ
+2538 
-2544 PLRVIEEITE
+2544 
-2554 QNVTKEKSEPIK
+2554 
-2566 PLYENIQLIDAIA
+2566 
-2579 QGKIE
+2579 KIE
-2584 PKVCRIIINGVESPL
+2584 KVN
-2599 TVQDSLEQEQISRF
+2599 
-2613 APVDVISKNCVV
+2613 VDGG
-2625 VKELKP
+2625 
-2631 SYSVAISQRLTP
+2631 R
-2643 EELSEMGVY
+2643 
-2652 DIEKQVF
+2652 
-2659 LNPETGAKITFEE
+2659 
-2672 LVYGLQ
+2672 
-2678 IFDPETLLVKDLGS
+2678 
-2692 KSDDYISF
+2692 YI
-2700 DEAIARPIIDKT
+2700 
-2712 TGHMVNPKTGKRVPF
+2712 
-2727 LECVQLGWIVEK
+2727 
-2739 PEDVSI
+2739 
-2745 PEQVT
+2745 
-2750 IESALEQGL
+2750 
-2759 YNAKTGEIKD
+2759 
-2769 VNTGALVP
+2769 
-2777 IGQAIEK
+2777 
-2784 GLVDQESLLIKV
+2784 
-2796 PRTNEIISL
+2796 
-2805 SDAIERNIIE
+2805 
-2815 IHEGVITIVETR
+2815 
-2827 EIIEISVAIQRGFIT
+2827 
-2842 VIRRP
+2842 
-2847 ISIEAVIEN
+2847 
-2856 DMYEPKTGKIK
+2856 
-2867 DKVTE
+2867 
-2872 QLVSVGDAVDR
+2872 
-2883 NIVHPTISE
+2883 
-2892 IKDTALEKFVPLSEA
+2892 
-2907 LDTKLIDPETGKIK
+2907 
-2921 DKKTGKDIPLDDAL
+2921 
-2935 KKGLVATKA
+2935 
-2944 VTFSLFDII
+2944 
-2953 ELGYYSPETGKVMNP
+2953 
-2968 RTGQFI
+2968 
-2974 TLKDAIQDKLVDPSE
+2974 
-2989 VKIKDDKSEA
+2989 
-2999 VVPFDKAVKSGLIDL
+2999 
-3014 EKGVI
+3014 
-3019 TSPLC
+3019 
-3024 NLKDACDKGY
+3024 
-3034 LLSDKKPW
+3034 
-3042 SLQEGLVQGF
+3042 
-3052 YDPETGLLTIN
+3052 
-3063 DVTMTLEDAIKIGN
+3063 
-3077 INPEALT
+3077 
-3084 VRNSVTGEIISLADA
+3084 
-3099 IKVGIVDSKE
+3099 
-3109 GKVRDPI
+3109 
-3116 YGDKISLTDASER
+3116 
-3129 GLIVP
+3129 
-3134 AKRKLS
+3134 
-3140 LPEAVFKGFYDP
+3140 
-3152 KTGKFSNP
+3152 
-3160 LSKEKIPTDRA
+3160 
-3171 IKKRLIDPQ
+3171 
-3180 STLVHAAGKVIPFEF
+3180 
-3195 AVDRGIVDSRTGTI
+3195 
-3209 RLGDENIDFREAFER
+3209 REA
-3224 GILVEV
+3224 
-3230 RKPMSLIEALEKG
+3230 K
-3243 VYNEITGLF
+3243 
-3252 MDPQSG
+3252 
-3258 KKYTLVEAIKMGLVD
+3258 
-3273 AHSVHILDNR
+3273 
-3283 LGKWDKITLPE
+3283 
-3294 SLETGVID
+3294 
-3302 DQTGKIR
+3302 
-3309 NINSDNEE
+3309 
-3317 ISLRKAFEIGLLV
+3317 
-3330 DSKAPISLQRALH
+3330 
-3343 QGLYDDS
+3343 
-3350 TGKIID
+3350 
-3356 PATNRKITLHEAIRR
+3356 
-3371 SIISPKYL
+3371 
-3379 CYFDKK
+3379 
-3385 SEKPLSL
+3385 
-3392 GDCCR
+3392 
-3397 SEIIDRRSGKFHE
+3397 
-3410 PGSDVAISLSEAMS
+3410 
-3424 LGLIVD
+3424 
-3430 IESAGFTL
+3430 
-3438 YEALAMNMY
+3438 
-3447 SINELAFIHPVSER
+3447 
-3461 PITLKTAIAEELINP
+3461 
-3476 ETSLVKHIPSSK
+3476 
-3488 YIKLTEA
+3488 
-3495 IESGIIDDENSIYIL
+3495 
-3510 PNGNQI
+3510 
-3516 NLLDAKHRGLIVT
+3516 
-3529 TKKNLSLEEII
+3529 
-3540 RNGLFRADNGKIVDP
+3540 
-3555 STNEFIDINKA
+3555 
-3566 IEINLLNPDLT
+3566 
-3577 VVKDNFTNKFKPLP
+3577 
-3591 NAIQQGDVDVSKG
+3591 
-3604 RVIDTKAKKTYSL
+3604 
-3617 DIAFDKGLL
+3617 
-3626 VTVIQPI
+3626 
-3633 TSQTAKK
+3633 
-3640 HVTESLASKEPTL
+3640 
-3653 REFTLDEAIKYEFI
+3653 
-3667 DPETAVIKDPHKN
+3667 
-3680 KYIPLKLG
+3680 
-3688 ITEGIIDKN
+3688 
-3697 AKGSFDT
+3697 
-3704 QNRSR
+3704 
-3709 TLCFVFENG
+3709 
-3718 LIVYVREPLTFEQ
+3718 
-3731 AIEEGHLN
+3731 
-3739 IATARFTDPH
+3739 
-3749 SNEVLTI
+3749 
-3756 RDAAALGYID
+3756 
-3766 PDTALIKDNLKKRL
+3766 
-3780 VKLPEAFRKGLMDAE
+3780 
-3795 KGNILDTETS
+3795 
-3805 KLNTLTAAI
+3805 
-3814 ESGLL
+3814 
-3819 MTPKKSFS
+3819 
-3827 LIETLN
+3827 
-3833 FGIYNPTTGALNDP
+3833 
-3847 FITTSVMDRK
+3847 
-3857 RLNLGEAIAQG
+3857 
-3868 IVDPSSTVVKE
+3868 
-3879 PETGKIMPLVQAMEQ
+3879 
-3894 KLVDPVEGR
+3894 
-3903 LTIDPVKSISLD
+3903 
-3915 LVKALK
+3915 
-3921 KGYLLPAETRQ
+3921 Q

-6467 PHMVKVEALNRSLM
+6467 PHMVKVEALNR
-6481 RQAQE
+6481 QAQE

-7322 RFPAKGSSKGA
+7322 RFPAKGSKGA

-7539 DPCRAEEFMEQ
+7539 DPCRAKGRTNIELREQ
-7550 LRPIFEA
+7550 FILADGVSQSMAAFRP
-7557 LRQREELPCSYPLHV
+7557 RTPRSNTNTPP
-7572 GSTHGT
+7572 STGPIT
-7578 KQAFI
+7578 K
-7583 YGHSRSQGST
+7583 
-7593 TPGAH
+7593 
-7598 HYSHHHGY
+7598 
-7606 QPSPGYHWVRE
+7606 VRE